1 MRFSLLFLLSTLLLL
16 SQFACEP
23 PKAGG
28 QQSGNEGEQETDYP
42 FQINDEGIQ
51 QIVEG
56 ITNLGADL
64 QEKARPNRV
73 QAWVD
78 KLVVKAQPGKDMPQ
92 IALMNEGE
100 VAEYLYQRTVS
111 RTEYNLRGQRF
122 YEPWIL
128 IRTESGQMGW
138 VHEGGIRYLDASLTE
153 FLDQLAGGTQNQ
165 TATPAPNMRVR
176 GVGVPEPAKKE
187 IPPAQDRLVIPGRQ
201 VGAIKLNTSE
211 TELIQLYG
219 ANQVGRS
226 TVKLADKSKEE
237 CTVVFGG
244 SNDEIRIT
252 WKSNDRKKIKAVYFD
267 RPGAKW
273 FTRQGLHV
281 GINLSELV
289 KANKSPLNFYGF
301 NWEYGGTVSA
311 WRNGLL
317 KSYDRHF
324 YVVLHPGVRGKVV
337 DPFNGNKVFSSNDQ
351 GIEALQIYVQRMVV
365 YLD

>member
-1 MRFSLLFLLSTLLLL
+1 MRSPLIFLISALLIL

-23 PKAGG
+23 PQAKGESADGEGG
-28 QQSGNEGEQETDYP
+28 GLIDYP
-42 FQINDEGIQ
+42 FQLNDDGIQ

-56 ITNLGADL
+56 ITTLGADL
-64 QEKARPNRV
+64 QEKARPNKV

-92 IALMNEGE
+92 ITLMNEGE

-111 RTEYNLRGQRF
+111 RSEYNLRGQRF

-128 IRTESGQMGW
+128 IRTQDGQMGW
-138 VHEGGIRYLDASLTE
+138 VHEGGVRYMDASLTE
-153 FLDQLAGGTQNQ
+153 FLDQLAGTNNSN
-165 TATPAPNMRVR
+165 TAAPAPNMRVR
-176 GVGVPEPAKKE
+176 GTGVPQAAKKE
-187 IPPAQDRLVIPGRQ
+187 VTPAQDRLVIPGRQ

-211 TELIQLYG
+211 TELIQIFG

-226 TVKLADKSKEE
+226 TVVLPDKSKEE

-252 WKSNDRKKIKAVYFD
+252 WKGNDHKSIKAVYFD

-281 GINLSELV
+281 GISLSELV

-324 YVVLHPGVRGKVV
+324 YVVLNPGIRGKVM
-337 DPFNGNKVFSSNDQ
+337 DQFQGNKVFSSNDK
-351 GIEALQIYVQRMVV
+351 GIEALQIYVQRVVV

>member
-1 MRFSLLFLLSTLLLL
+1 MRSPLIFLISALLIL

-23 PKAGG
+23 PKAAADKA
-28 QQSGNEGEQETDYP
+28 EGEEDGNAINFP
-42 FQINDEGIQ
+42 FQLNDDGIQ

-56 ITNLGADL
+56 ITTLGADL
-64 QEKARPNRV
+64 QEKARPNKV

-78 KLVVKAQPGKDMPQ
+78 KLVIKAQPGKEMPQ
-92 IALMNEGE
+92 VGLMDEGE

-111 RTEYNLRGQRF
+111 RSEYNLRGQRF

-128 IRTESGQMGW
+128 IRTEGGQMGW
-138 VHEGGIRYLDASLTE
+138 VHEGGVRYMDASLTE
-153 FLDQLAGGTQNQ
+153 FLDQLAGPTS
-165 TATPAPNMRVR
+165 APASAPNMRVR
-176 GVGVPEPAKKE
+176 GTGIPEPAKKE
-187 IPPAQDRLVIPGRQ
+187 TSPAQDRLVIPGRQ
-201 VGAIKLNTSE
+201 VGAIKLKTSE

-226 TVKLADKSKEE
+226 TVVLQDKTKEE

-244 SNDEIRIT
+244 TNDEIRII
-252 WKSNDRKKIKAVYFD
+252 WKTNEHKAIKAIYFD

-281 GINLSELV
+281 GISLSELV

-311 WRNGLL
+311 WRNGLM
-317 KSYDRHF
+317 KSYNRHF
-324 YVVLHPGVRGKVV
+324 YVVLNPGIRGKIM
-337 DPFNGNKVFSSNDQ
+337 DQFQGNKVFSSNDK
-351 GIEALQIYVQRMVV
+351 GIEALQIYVQRVVV

>member
-1 MRFSLLFLLSTLLLL
+1 MRSPFIFLISALLIL

-23 PKAGG
+23 PKAASE
-28 QQSGNEGEQETDYP
+28 QAEGEGGGNAIDFP
-42 FQINDEGIQ
+42 FQLNDDGIQ

-56 ITNLGADL
+56 ITTLGSDL
-64 QEKARPNRV
+64 QEKARPNKV

-78 KLVVKAQPGKDMPQ
+78 KLVVKSQPGKDMPQ
-92 IALMNEGE
+92 VALMNEGE

-111 RTEYNLRGQRF
+111 RSEYNLRGQRF

-128 IRTESGQMGW
+128 IRTEAGQMGW
-138 VHEGGIRYLDASLTE
+138 VHEGGVRYMDASLTE
-153 FLDQLAGGTQNQ
+153 FLDQLAGPTSS
-165 TATPAPNMRVR
+165 PAPAANMRVR
-176 GVGVPEPAKKE
+176 GTGIPEPAKKE
-187 IPPAQDRLVIPGRQ
+187 ISPAQDRLIIPGRQ
-201 VGAIKLNTSE
+201 VGAIKLKTSE

-226 TVKLADKSKEE
+226 KVVLQDKTKEE

-244 SNDEIRIT
+244 TNDEIRIT
-252 WKSNDRKKIKAVYFD
+252 WKTDDHKVIKAIYFD

-281 GINLSELV
+281 GISLSELV

-311 WRNGLL
+311 WRNGLM

-324 YVVLHPGVRGKVV
+324 YIVLNPGIRGKII
-337 DPFNGNKVFSSNDQ
+337 DQFQGNKVFSSNDK
-351 GIEALQIYVQRMVV
+351 GIEALQIYVQRLVV